1 MKKIVIIVVLVLF
14 FSAKSKAQLDASQLT
29 RVNNVANTTEMNNL
43 TPNEGCVVYVD
54 SENTIYVYDGTQWVN
69 AFSSDSDGWKMTGNI
84 SNQVEL
90 VGTTNFED
98 LRIHTNGS
106 ERMIVKVSG
115 DVGINVTIPATRLFH
130 VGSSPN
136 EFVVTSGGIG
146 NVGIGTTSPTQKLH
160 VEGNVL
166 ASSYSTPDYVFEN
179 YYSGKKSKLK
189 TDYEFMPIEKVEA
202 FVKVHHHL
210 PGVPSQKDIEN
221 QGGILLNKSTE
232 INLEKIEELFLHF
245 FELNKKIESLKEEIE
260 YLELHSQSKP

>member
-1 MKKIVIIVVLVLF
+1 MKKIIIIVVLVLF

-166 ASSYSTPDYVFEN
+166 ASSYSTPDYVFEK
-179 YYSGKKSKLK
+179 YYDGKSKLNPS
-189 TDYEFMPIEKVEA
+189 YEFMEIESVEE
-202 FVKVHHHL
+202 FVRKNKHL
-210 PGVPSQKDIEN
+210 PGVPSAKEIKK
-221 QGGILLNKSTE
+221 QGGIIVNKATE
-232 INLEKIEELFLHF
+232 INLEKIEELYLRL
-245 FELNKKIESLKEEIE
+245 FELNATHETLKARLQELKKIAPLK
-260 YLELHSQSKP
+260 